1 MKEADTDNNG
11 VVSFGELAALMHKLK
26 KDPSSTSAF
35 VKKIHK
41 APAQVSGAEQ
51 PREEEQD
58 EHRSDIVCRSD
69 R

>member
-1 MKEADTDNNG
+1 MKEADTDDNG

-41 APAQVSGAEQ
+41 APAQVRAKARPVPSSSTE
-51 PREEEQD
+51 
-58 EHRSDIVCRSD
+58 
-69 R
+69 